1 MEGSSYKPTKGL
13 LDSLQKRPL
22 KITVVNF
29 LGGSGSTAIIH
40 RVSENDFIPNTVPTL
55 GVNPIPVPSHHHVP
69 LSAQKAGMSGS
80 SYSYPVTSVAAHP
93 PATTASTLLAWGS
106 SLLSSITRPFYNPD
120 NTLTQG
126 PFKVPL
132 SLVDVSGQDGF
143 QRNHGYFAEHSDA
156 MIFTLD
162 ATLRD
167 EGWNE
172 DERTLIQRLLSYIED
187 QK

>member
-93 PATTASTLLAWGS
+93 PATTASTLLALG
-106 SLLSSITRPFYNPD
+106 LLSALLHHPSILQPRQYPHSGPI
-120 NTLTQG
+120 QG
-126 PFKVPL
+126 SPL
-132 SLVDVSGQDGF
+132 SSRCLGPGRVPTEPRLF
-143 QRNHGYFAEHSDA
+143 RRAQRCHDLYAGCHTSRRG
-156 MIFTLD
+156 L
-162 ATLRD
+162 
-167 EGWNE
+167 
-172 DERTLIQRLLSYIED
+172 ERGRTDIDPTVIELY
-187 QK
+187 